1 MDLPLESVCKKKNYQ
16 EVDIEKEK
24 RNFQSKNYYV
34 ISIYFQKTIKRKV
47 RTYELRSSN
56 STLFA
61 LTVIFIVLLSSSSLS
76 SSELRVEQIGD
87 RFNAGEGY
95 MEMYGPLVFMHLK
108 GTPYE
113 MGLQHGTLLAYL
125 YSEDYLLKMKDEL
138 DPFKAQASGFEQ
150 LVQTFQKFY
159 FHYKMATWI
168 LRNIPEDLF
177 QELEGIVAGVSG
189 GKNTDPMEVI
199 IANVSQD
206 LGMTFG
212 CTSIVAFGEATA
224 NGSLYHAR
232 NLDNLSM
239 VDWAQYGYVVV
250 YEPDYGIHL

>member
-1 MDLPLESVCKKKNYQ
+1 MNY
-16 EVDIEKEK
+16 VHRI
-24 RNFQSKNYYV
+24 
-34 ISIYFQKTIKRKV
+34 V
-47 RTYELRSSN
+47 R
-56 STLFA
+56 LFA

-150 LVQTFQKFY
+150 LVQTFKKFY
-159 FHYKMATWI
+159 FQYKMAPWI

-189 GKNTDPMEVI
+189 GKILIP
-199 IANVSQD
+199 
-206 LGMTFG
+206 
-212 CTSIVAFGEATA
+212 
-224 NGSLYHAR
+224 
-232 NLDNLSM
+232 
-239 VDWAQYGYVVV
+239 WK
-250 YEPDYGIHL
+250 